1 MYNKE
6 NKMTQEQLRMQM
18 LAGIITEGQ
27 YKAKLNEGKN
37 KKDKKESLRQQTNSV
52 NDTNILK
59 NLVNDIQQKKIF
71 TALNSSGKRTIFVDE
86 NSQYKNLIGKSPYVM
101 DPLLGNTSYNI
112 EPASKAEASPD
123 KPTFDSLGS
132 IFYALHPTRYITYK
146 GSSYSATGADQID
159 FMNSGMLVD
168 ASNPKTKEILK
179 QKENIDPFGNVRE
192 ISDDTWWI
200 DYRYR
205 D

>member
-1 MYNKE
+1 
-6 NKMTQEQLRMQM
+6 MTQEQLRMQM

-27 YKAKLNEGKN
+27 YKEKLNEGKK
-37 KKDKKESLRQQTNSV
+37 KKDKKESLRQQTNAVSDV
-52 NDTNILK
+52 RILK
-59 NLVNDIQQKKIF
+59 GLLSDIQQKKIF
-71 TALNSSGKRTIFVDE
+71 TAPNANGKRTIFVDE
-86 NSQYKNLIGKSPYVM
+86 NSQYKDLIGKSPYVM

-132 IFYALHPTRYITYK
+132 IFYALHPTRYITYN
-146 GSSYSATGADQID
+146 GSAHSATGADQID

-168 ASNPKTKEILK
+168 ASNPKTKETLK
-179 QKENIDPFGNVRE
+179 QEENMDPFGNVRK
-192 ISDDTWWI
+192 ISDDAWWI